1 MTVAGGV
8 QNFAGWRRQA
18 REYLSAAV
26 PPAQAAWTDA
36 ENPQLGL
43 HEMPASPYSPSP
55 VAASVP
61 AAFMPLAE
69 KVACHADPEK
79 WSLLYHALW
88 RLTHGEK
95 HLLSLSTDP
104 LVSRLLRMGRQV
116 SRDAHKT
123 KAFVRFRKIGEEEG
137 RECFVAWHCP
147 DHDVL
152 PLIAPFFQRRFGPM
166 NWAILTPRQSVS
178 WDGDSLQYGPGA
190 RVEDAPAEDAMEE
203 AWRVFYRA
211 IFNPARIKLK
221 MMRQEMPVRH
231 WKTMPET
238 AIISDMLREAPLRVA
253 DMLKHQE
260 GFSKSAADFIPPG
273 ADMAALAAAAKSC
286 AGCPLHC
293 GATQT
298 VFGVGPV
305 TAPLMIV
312 GEQPGE
318 REDAERLPFVGPAG
332 EVLMQVFL
340 DIGFAREQV
349 YMTNAVKHFKF
360 IQRGKKRLHQS
371 PAAREINACKP
382 WLTAERALVKPRVIL
397 GLGLTAAKSLLG
409 HGFAMKDQRG
419 KFFDDAGT
427 RIIISY
433 HPSAVLRSTE
443 ERQRRD
449 IYEYLRHDT
458 HLAVQAAFHA
468 DAQG

>member
-1 MTVAGGV
+1 MNAAPPLRD
-8 QNFAGWRRQA
+8 FASWRRQA
-18 REYLSAAV
+18 RDYLAAGVEPAAAVWADASAA
-26 PPAQAAWTDA
+26 
-36 ENPQLGL
+36 QLGL
-43 HEMPASPYSPSP
+43 LETPPALRP
-55 VAASVP
+55 VGGKAPTAAVP
-61 AAFMPLAE
+61 AAFIELAE

-79 WSLLYHALW
+79 YALLYHALW
-88 RLTHGEK
+88 RLTRGEK

-104 LVSRLLRMGRQV
+104 LVLRLLRMGRQV

-123 KAFVRFRKIGEEEG
+123 KAFVRFRKIGEQAG

-152 PLIAPFFQRRFGPM
+152 PLVGPFFQRRFGPM

-178 WDGDSLQYGPGA
+178 WDGQALVYGPGA
-190 RVEDAPAEDAMEE
+190 RAEDAPAEDALED

-238 AIISDMLREAPLRVA
+238 AIISDMLREAPARVA
-253 DMLKHQE
+253 EMLKHQE
-260 GFSKSAADFIPPG
+260 GFAKSAADFIP
-273 ADMAALAAAAKSC
+273 AAADLPMLRQAARGC
-286 AGCPLHC
+286 EGCPLHC
-293 GATQT
+293 NATQT
-298 VFGVGPV
+298 VFGIGPE
-305 TAPLMIV
+305 TSPLMIV

-318 REDAERLPFVGPAG
+318 QEDAEGLPFVGPAG
-332 EVLMQVFL
+332 QVLMQVFR
-340 DIGFAREQV
+340 DIGFDRKDA

-382 WLTAERALVKPRVIL
+382 WLTAEREIVKPRVIL

-419 KFFDDAGT
+419 KVFEQDGAQV
-427 RIIISY
+427 IISY
-433 HPSAVLRSTE
+433 HPSAILRAGDK
-443 ERQRRD
+443 RQRQEL
-449 IYEYLRHDT
+449 YTYLRDDSAK
-458 HLAVQAAFHA
+458 AVAAAFQA
-468 DAQG
+468 S